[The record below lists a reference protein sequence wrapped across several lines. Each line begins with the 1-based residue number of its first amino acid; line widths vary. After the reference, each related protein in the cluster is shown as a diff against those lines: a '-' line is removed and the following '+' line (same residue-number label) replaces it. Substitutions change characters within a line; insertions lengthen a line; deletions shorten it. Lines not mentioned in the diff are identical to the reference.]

1 MVIFQ
6 YPAIILQGT
15 MRGIFRYYCMLGFDY
30 NAKIL
35 HGNRF
40 YQAKSSHVIGILPC
54 DIIVCYEQLSCNIF
68 AWYRNNTMRDY
79 DMILKDDHAI

>member
-6 YPAIILQGT
+6 YPAIISQGN
-15 MRGIFRYYCMLGFDY
+15 MRGIFRCYCMLGFDY

-54 DIIVCYEQLSCNIF
+54 DIIGVMNSY
-68 AWYRNNTMRDY
+68 
-79 DMILKDDHAI
+79 HAIFSHGIETIPCVIMI